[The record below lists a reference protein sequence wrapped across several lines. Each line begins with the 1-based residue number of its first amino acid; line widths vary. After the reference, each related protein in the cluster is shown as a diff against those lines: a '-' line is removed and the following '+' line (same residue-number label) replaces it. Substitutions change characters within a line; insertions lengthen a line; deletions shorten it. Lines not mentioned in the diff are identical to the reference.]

1 MSPQIVLWIV
11 FGVTVVVM
19 LALDLGVFHRR
30 SHEVKL
36 KEALIWSAVWIGIA
50 LLFNFGV
57 YLERGPHTAL
67 EFLTAYLIEKSLS
80 IDNLFVFLLIFSYF
94 RVPRQYEHKV
104 LFWGIIGALVMR
116 AIFIVLGITLIRTFH
131 WITYFFG
138 AILIV
143 AGIRMA
149 FGKGKEIRPER
160 NLVLR
165 VFRKFVPV
173 TQTFVGGKFFS
184 RETGRAIAT
193 PLFITVLVVE
203 STDVVFAVDSIPA
216 VLAITL
222 DPFVVYTS
230 NVFAILGLRAL
241 YFALAAIMK
250 LFQHLHYGLSV
261 VLVFIGVKML
271 IADLYKIPTSIS
283 LGVVAA
289 ILTVS
294 IITSLLQP
302 KNKVLSPAP
311 EDPSRGG
318 KKPGGE
324 TDDKG

>member
-1 MSPQIVLWIV
+1 MSPQLVLWIV

-19 LALDLGVFHRR
+19 LALDLGVFHRK

-104 LFWGIIGALVMR
+104 LFWGILGALVMR

-165 VFRKFVPV
+165 VFRRFVPV

-271 IADLYKIPTSIS
+271 IADLYKIPTVIS

-311 EDPSRGG
+311 EDPSAGG
-318 KKPGGE
+318 KKPGAELEGKE
-324 TDDKG
+324 